1 MNTGKKIP
9 MRKCIGCNEMKNKKE
24 LLRILRTP
32 EGSILP
38 DETGK
43 ANGRGAYICRCT
55 DCLKMAMKNRGLERS
70 LKVTIPPEVYEKL
83 QKEMEA
89 LEQ

>member
-1 MNTGKKIP
+1 

-32 EGSILP
+32 EGTIIP
-38 DETGK
+38 DATGK

-55 DCLKMAMKNRGLERS
+55 ACLQKAVKNKGLERS
-70 LKVTIPPEVYEKL
+70 LKMTIPSEVYEKL
-83 QKEMEA
+83 QREMEA

>member
-1 MNTGKKIP
+1 

-32 EGSILP
+32 EGSILL
-38 DETGK
+38 DRTGK

-55 DCLKMAMKNRGLERS
+55 KCLEMAAKNRGLERS
-70 LKVTIPPEVYEKL
+70 LKVTIPLEVYEKL